1 MRKTFSSLL
10 LVLVAAAPM
19 FSFAAPTAQAATIN
33 TAIRG
38 QSQLTVYWYAND
50 GKRYTFPNANT
61 YFTWL
66 PSFDTVINL
75 TDAELASIPLG
86 NQNIT
91 YRPGA
96 KLVKIVSDPKV
107 YAVSKGGVLRHVTS
121 ESLAIQL
128 YGQDWNLNVHDVP
141 VEFFTNYTVGS
152 PIYSASDYFVGT
164 EYNSVSNPADSFRT
178 NIGNGTQNGLL
189 NLTADRTSINP
200 GQAVNLVASVPAGYA
215 NGYVRIYDL
224 RNGTQIASC
233 TTYSYA
239 SSCNQT
245 VYPQRINTGDTQ
257 VQYEV
262 RLLDVNG
269 NRISSAFGPVIYF
282 STTSGSSSTFTGTRF
297 ITTVSRTTANHGDS
311 VTLTAQLT
319 NQNGLTSN
327 YRIEIQDPRN
337 NTALHNCWNTSYCQ
351 ISTNISLPSGQSSV
365 NFRARLFDASG
376 ALVADEIF
384 PLISLYS
391 TGTGTL
397 AFTSDRTNITS
408 GQAVYLSATYNTNLP
423 SGGRIELKEIR
434 TGNLVKACY
443 DSSTC
448 SATVYPTQASGYTST
463 QYVANVLNSSGSLI
477 VSMNGP
483 VIYFD
488 GNNQTGSLT
497 LTADR
502 TSITAGQAVTL
513 YASYSGTLPSGGRL
527 EIKRDRSNEIVTT
540 CYNSSCNITVYP
552 RADAGMTIDQYYV
565 TVVNASGNSIVGT
578 QYGPVINI
586 GGTTSGPYENDGV
599 NYINGLT
606 LQADRTNINRGDSVT
621 LTANAFNV
629 GNWSYIGNRIEIRD
643 VRNGFNVVKTCSDQS
658 WCTISLPVYGMDG
671 IAQYEAR
678 IWDRLNR
685 LVLTQNGP
693 VIYVSGSTSN
703 GGNTNTG
710 SASVTLESNRTSITS
725 GETVTLT
732 ARSFNAAYD
741 TRLEIYDNRTGS
753 LAGSCSNTSVCPI
766 SIIVSRR
773 NSDETNAQF
782 YAVLKNLNGAEIARQ
797 FGPVIAFTGTGS
809 TGGTGTGTGTTLT
822 GTTDIYVSPSSNL
835 RPNNTVYVTA
845 SVLNPSTAVQNMII
859 RVYTESNGLLGTCNG
874 VTVCSLPFQIGPSGV
889 NTRTYAQFSA
899 TDRSNTIETSRI
911 NLIAN

>member
-1 MRKTFSSLL
+1 MRKIFSCLL

-19 FSFAAPTAQAATIN
+19 FGLAAPTAQAATIN

-38 QSQLTVYWYAND
+38 QSALTVYWYAND

-61 YFTWL
+61 YFSWF

-75 TDAELASIPLG
+75 TDAELANIPLG
-86 NQNIT
+86 NQNVT

-107 YAVSKGGVLRHVTS
+107 YAVSRNGVLRHVTN
-121 ESLAIQL
+121 ESVASQL
-128 YGQDWNLNVHDVP
+128 YGQAWNLNVHDVP

-152 PIYSASDYFVGT
+152 PIYSISDYSVSS
-164 EYNSVSNPADSFRT
+164 EYNSVSNPADSFR
-178 NIGNGTQNGLL
+178 NIVNGSQTGSL

-200 GQAVNLVASVPAGYA
+200 GQAVNLTASVPAGYSG
-215 NGYVRIYDL
+215 GYIRIFDL

-233 TTYSYA
+233 TAFSYA
-239 SSCNQT
+239 STCNQT

-262 RLLDVNG
+262 RLHDSNG

-297 ITTVSRTTANHGDS
+297 ITTVSRTTANNGDS

-365 NFRARLFDASG
+365 NFRARLFDAGG
-376 ALVADEIF
+376 ALIADEIF

-448 SATVYPTQASGYTST
+448 SVTVYPTQASGYTST
-463 QYVANVLNSSGSLI
+463 QYVANVLNSSGSLL
-477 VSMNGP
+477 VSMNSP
-483 VIYFD
+483 VIYFN
-488 GNNQTGSLT
+488 GTSGSAYLNAFVNKTNIASGEEVMVTANASNVSEPVNQI
-497 LTADR
+497 R
-502 TSITAGQAVTL
+502 MEL
-513 YASYSGTLPSGGRL
+513 YTMWTMALL
-527 EIKRDRSNEIVTT
+527 ET
-540 CYNSSCNITVYP
+540 CYDSLNCTFNERAYDRVNEGGFDIFFVKLMTDDGRELARSELP
-552 RADAGMTIDQYYV
+552 RFVFNGTSD
-565 TVVNASGNSIVGT
+565 NGNY
-578 QYGPVINI
+578 Q
-586 GGTTSGPYENDGV
+586 NDGV

-606 LQADRTNINRGDSVT
+606 LQADRTSINRGDSVT
-621 LTANAFNV
+621 LTANAYNV

-643 VRNGFNVVKTCSDQS
+643 IRNSNNIVRTCNDQS
-658 WCTISLPVYGMDG
+658 WCTVTLPVYGVDG

-678 IWDRLNR
+678 IWDRNGR
-685 LVLTQNGP
+685 LVM
-693 VIYVSGSTSN
+693 S
-703 GGNTNTG
+703 
-710 SASVTLESNRTSITS
+710 
-725 GETVTLT
+725 
-732 ARSFNAAYD
+732 
-741 TRLEIYDNRTGS
+741 
-753 LAGSCSNTSVCPI
+753 
-766 SIIVSRR
+766 
-773 NSDETNAQF
+773 
-782 YAVLKNLNGAEIARQ
+782 Q
-797 FGPVIAFTGTGS
+797 FGPVINVAGSTGS
-809 TGGTGTGTGTTLT
+809 TGSTGNTGTTLA

-845 SVLNPSTAVQNMII
+845 SILNPSTAVQNMVI

-874 VTVCSLPFQIGPSGV
+874 VTVCSLPFHIGSNGV